1 MDDND
6 NKISGG
12 GMFLIQDVGF
22 QEVFTPEDFTS
33 EHKDIARAIE
43 DFIKGEIISRGEEIG
58 MLNLER
64 ITAISNHR
72 ISDIPP

>member
-12 GMFLIQDVGF
+12 RMFLIQDVGF
-22 QEVFTPEDFTS
+22 QEVFSP
-33 EHKDIARAIE
+33 E